1 MESINDI
8 ENELDLFKNDLF
20 DGMEEDEYEDFNEY
34 MMYAEEDD
42 DELPFGAERNDNTDE
57 ENLDIIEQQK
67 KRLAEKEKR
76 NGITEEV
83 IKGWSDILY
92 PEKKT
97 YRSVLLEYFPVELC
111 IEIDRITRTYSVD
124 NNTKQKKIC
133 ELLDEYKVPYSHL
146 GSGTNRYGIMI
157 DEYCIKIAYDKDGKI
172 DNKREFIYS
181 LALQPY
187 VVKTYEVS
195 ETGLFSVCEYVQSF
209 ELSDFT
215 KTSNVKEMRRILKD
229 IASQFMIGDVG
240 LTTKNY
246 ANWGFRDNGEIVILD
261 YAYIYSVSF
270 KQFVCSCDNNSILYY
285 DKDFVN
291 LICPRCGKKYSF
303 SQLRKKISRKDQD
316 EEIGNVM
323 EKGYVL
329 HEPEEE
335 LPFNHKF
342 VIDATDTIM
351 KKILKEQ
358 KKEEKSLQRKKKEP
372 QDWDSDDELK
382 SFDEILGSIN
392 EKERIENNG

>member
-1 MESINDI
+1 MEQIEDI
-8 ENELDLFKNDLF
+8 ENELDLFKNEF
-20 DGMEEDEYEDFNEY
+20 DDDTIEDYEEY
-34 MMYAEEDD
+34 MQYAEDD
-42 DELPFGAERNDNTDE
+42 DDDEFPFQRQENDYSDE
-57 ENLDIIEQQK
+57 ENKDIIEKQK
-67 KRLAEKEKR
+67 KILSEKEKR
-76 NGITEEV
+76 EGITEELV
-83 IKGWSDILY
+83 NEWSEILY

-97 YRSVLLEYFPVELC
+97 YRSVLLEYFPTELC
-111 IEIDRITRTYSVD
+111 IAIDKITRTYSVD

-133 ELLDEYKVPYSHL
+133 ELLDEYHVPYSHL
-146 GSGTNRYGIMI
+146 GSGTNRYGIMV

-195 ETGLFSVCEYVQSF
+195 ESGLFSVCEYVQSF

-215 KTSNVKEMRRILKD
+215 KSSNVREMRRILKD

-240 LTTKNY
+240 LTSKNY

-285 DKDFVN
+285 DRDFVN

-316 EEIGNVM
+316 EEIGDVM
-323 EKGYVL
+323 KKGYVL
-329 HEPEEE
+329 HNPEEE

-342 VIDATDTIM
+342 VIGATDTIM

-372 QDWDSDDELK
+372 QNWDSDEELK
-382 SFDEILGSIN
+382 TFDEILGSIN
-392 EKERIENNG
+392 ELERNENDE

>member
-1 MESINDI
+1 
-8 ENELDLFKNDLF
+8 
-20 DGMEEDEYEDFNEY
+20 
-34 MMYAEEDD
+34 
-42 DELPFGAERNDNTDE
+42 
-57 ENLDIIEQQK
+57 
-67 KRLAEKEKR
+67 
-76 NGITEEV
+76 
-83 IKGWSDILY
+83 
-92 PEKKT
+92 
-97 YRSVLLEYFPVELC
+97 
-111 IEIDRITRTYSVD
+111 
-124 NNTKQKKIC
+124 
-133 ELLDEYKVPYSHL
+133 
-146 GSGTNRYGIMI
+146 
-157 DEYCIKIAYDKDGKI
+157 
-172 DNKREFIYS
+172 
-181 LALQPY
+181 
-187 VVKTYEVS
+187 
-195 ETGLFSVCEYVQSF
+195 
-209 ELSDFT
+209 
-215 KTSNVKEMRRILKD
+215 
-229 IASQFMIGDVG
+229 MIGDVG

-316 EEIGNVM
+316 EEIGDVM

-372 QDWDSDDELK
+372 QDWDSDEELK

-392 EKERIENNG
+392 ETERIENNG